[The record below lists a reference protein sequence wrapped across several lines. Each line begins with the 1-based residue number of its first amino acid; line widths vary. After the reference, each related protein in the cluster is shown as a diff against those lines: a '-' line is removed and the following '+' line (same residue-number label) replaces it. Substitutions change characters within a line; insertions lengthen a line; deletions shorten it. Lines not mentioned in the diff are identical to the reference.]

1 MISGLSVPSGSHLK
15 RKTSMENIPEHAIR
29 IDILLNPSN
38 VPVAVDGELGFGKVD
53 ADRIV
58 VPLVVAHL
66 GQLPTPLCW
75 PEGETI
81 YSFETLT
88 APSIWLNHVS
98 LIIT

>member
-1 MISGLSVPSGSHLK
+1 
-15 RKTSMENIPEHAIR
+15 MENIPEHALR

-81 YSFETLT
+81 YSFETYNETLT
-88 APSIWLNHVS
+88 APSIWLNYVS